1 MTSIKFLPQAIEE
14 LDSSIQYYEDIY
26 KSLGLDFQKEI
37 KKTIKIISLN
47 PTIWQLHKD
56 GTRRISTSRFPFKI
70 VYLIEND
77 VLWIVAIAH
86 HKRFPEFWFNRIK

>member
-37 KKTIKIISLN
+37 NT
-47 PTIWQLHKD
+47 TQ
-56 GTRRISTSRFPFKI
+56 RI
-70 VYLIEND
+70 
-77 VLWIVAIAH
+77 
-86 HKRFPEFWFNRIK
+86 